1 MGHARALL
9 SIDDPKLQLRL
20 YEEILRHGLSVRKVE
35 ELAKKYQQAA
45 LEGKT
50 PADESKRLSNNDY
63 DILKN
68 HLSQRFSTL

>member
-1 MGHARALL
+1 MRALL

-50 PADESKRLSNNDY
+50 PGRREQKT
-63 DILKN
+63 
-68 HLSQRFSTL
+68 F